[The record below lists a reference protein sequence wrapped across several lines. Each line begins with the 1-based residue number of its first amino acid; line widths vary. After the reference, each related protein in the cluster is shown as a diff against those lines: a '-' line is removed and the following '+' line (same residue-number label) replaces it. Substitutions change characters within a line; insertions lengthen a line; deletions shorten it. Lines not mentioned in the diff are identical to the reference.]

1 MAATNFEKT
10 VKGEKFWSF
19 SSVFLI
25 KSKQKWAF
33 LQVFLL
39 LNVDPID

>member
-25 KSKQKWAF
+25 KSQTKVGIF
-33 LQVFLL
+33 TSISLVEC
-39 LNVDPID
+39 